1 MISKFF
7 SSFFLSF
14 FDFLKF
20 KKLSKEKKEII
31 FYSEN
36 ESQWDF
42 FEGIIKY
49 LCIDKDCKVCYVTSS
64 KKELEIDRKIKNLKM
79 FFIGSSYIRTI
90 FFAILKTRIMAMSL
104 PDLGKYEIK
113 KSKYDVSYIFVP
125 HNILST
131 HMVFRNGAFD
141 AFDIFFC
148 AGPHHF
154 REIRESEKKYKTKRK
169 ELLKFGYSR
178 IDKIIAKYNHKKN
191 KRKINSKVKVLLA
204 PSWDKNGLF
213 ETGATEL
220 IKLLSKNDYQVTLR
234 PHPDTIRLNPKCI
247 KNLLEIFENDT
258 NIIYSPIISSI
269 ESYFENDLMISDW
282 SGSAFEFAFGTLK
295 PVIFIDLPKKVNNKQ
310 YVYFKS
316 KPIEIELR
324 KKIGKV
330 VKLNKLDQIKFT
342 IESLLKKKVYWRKK
356 ISNVRGKNLYNLK
369 KSGISGGEYIFQYLK
384 NLKK

>member
-7 SSFFLSF
+7 NFFFLSF
-14 FDFLKF
+14 FNFLKF
-20 KKLSKEKKEII
+20 KKLPEERKDII

-42 FEGIIKY
+42 FEGIIRH
-49 LCIDKDCKVCYVTSS
+49 LCIKKNCNVCYVTSS
-64 KKELEIDRKIKNLKM
+64 KKELTIDRKIRNLKI
-79 FFIGSSYIRTI
+79 FYIGSSFIRII
-90 FFAILKTRIMAMSL
+90 FFAVLKTRIIIMSL
-104 PDLGKYEIK
+104 PDLAKYEIK
-113 KSKYDVSYIFVP
+113 RSKYDVKYIFVP

-131 HMVFRNGAFD
+131 HMVFRKGAFD
-141 AFDIFFC
+141 AFDVFFC
-148 AGPHHF
+148 SGPYHYK
-154 REIRESEKKYKTKRK
+154 EIRESENKYKTKRK
-169 ELLKFGYSR
+169 KLLKFGYSR
-178 IDKIIAKYNHKKN
+178 LDKIIARDCSKKN
-191 KRKINSKVKVLLA
+191 NLNNDNKIKILIA
-204 PSWDKNGLF
+204 PSWGKNGLF
-213 ETGATEL
+213 ETGA
-220 IKLLSKNDYQVTLR
+220 IKLVEILRKNDYQVTLR
-234 PHPDTIRLNPKCI
+234 PHPDTIKYNQKCI
-247 KNLLEIFENDT
+247 RNLLENFKSDKKV
-258 NIIYSPIISSI
+258 IYSPTISSI